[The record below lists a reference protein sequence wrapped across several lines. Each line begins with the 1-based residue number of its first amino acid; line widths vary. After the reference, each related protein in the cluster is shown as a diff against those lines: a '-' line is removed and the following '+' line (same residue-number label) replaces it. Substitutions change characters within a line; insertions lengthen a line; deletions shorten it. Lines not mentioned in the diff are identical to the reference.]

1 MTSRIRILI
10 VDDAVVVRRMVGD
23 VLGSDPELEVV
34 GTAPSG
40 SIALQ
45 KIPQLNPD
53 LVTLDVEMPG
63 MTGIETLVELR
74 KRYPLLPVIMF
85 STLTERGAA
94 TTLDALAA
102 GASDYVTKPANVGSV
117 SAAMQ
122 AVRDSLIPKI
132 KTLCWRKSMPACR
145 PAPVRTVPPGE
156 TRRSRRIDVL
166 AIGTST
172 GGPNALTTVLPA
184 LPADFPVP
192 IVIVQHMPPVFTRIL
207 AERLSARCAFEV
219 REAAGGEELTAG
231 HAWVAPGNHHMVVAR
246 DGNRVR
252 LRLNQDTPEN
262 SCRPA
267 VDPLFRSVA
276 EVYGE
281 NALALVL
288 TGMGH
293 DGRRGAEAIRA
304 AGGSVLVQDEATS
317 VVWGMPGA
325 VQEAGFADGVLAL
338 PAIAAEVVRRTK
350 LHRAA
355 PMPAARAS

>member
-1 MTSRIRILI
+1 RSADADPGGWPARDARLGRGGVGEGARGGRLARHASHSRPHAARGRLRRRGGVERTRGARGVPRLGRSVAPARRLEHARNERPRPRARRARRARGARRVDHDGDDGDRDGAGRARARCGRERVPDEAFHARRSPREASHPGRGGGVTSRIRILI

-23 VLGSDPELEVV
+23 VLGSAPELEVV

-132 KTLCWRKSMPACR
+132 KTLCWRKS
-145 PAPVRTVPPGE
+145 
-156 TRRSRRIDVL
+156 
-166 AIGTST
+166 
-172 GGPNALTTVLPA
+172 
-184 LPADFPVP
+184 
-192 IVIVQHMPPVFTRIL
+192 
-207 AERLSARCAFEV
+207 
-219 REAAGGEELTAG
+219 
-231 HAWVAPGNHHMVVAR
+231 
-246 DGNRVR
+246 
-252 LRLNQDTPEN
+252 
-262 SCRPA
+262 
-267 VDPLFRSVA
+267 
-276 EVYGE
+276 
-281 NALALVL
+281 
-288 TGMGH
+288 
-293 DGRRGAEAIRA
+293 
-304 AGGSVLVQDEATS
+304 
-317 VVWGMPGA
+317 
-325 VQEAGFADGVLAL
+325 
-338 PAIAAEVVRRTK
+338 
-350 LHRAA
+350 
-355 PMPAARAS
+355 

>member
-1 MTSRIRILI
+1 
-10 VDDAVVVRRMVGD
+10 
-23 VLGSDPELEVV
+23 
-34 GTAPSG
+34 
-40 SIALQ
+40 
-45 KIPQLNPD
+45 
-53 LVTLDVEMPG
+53 
-63 MTGIETLVELR
+63 
-74 KRYPLLPVIMF
+74 
-85 STLTERGAA
+85 
-94 TTLDALAA
+94 
-102 GASDYVTKPANVGSV
+102 
-117 SAAMQ
+117 
-122 AVRDSLIPKI
+122 
-132 KTLCWRKSMPACR
+132 
-145 PAPVRTVPPGE
+145 
-156 TRRSRRIDVL
+156 
-166 AIGTST
+166 
-172 GGPNALTTVLPA
+172 
-184 LPADFPVP
+184 PVP

-231 HAWVAPGNHHMVVAR
+231 HAWVAPG
-246 DGNRVR
+246 
-252 LRLNQDTPEN
+252 N